1 MHLGAAPEGE
11 AVPEPVEAEAER
23 KREVHAGRRPHRV
36 EADLPR
42 ARGEAPGGAAAG
54 GAAGL
59 GEGLWKTQLLE
70 GSGD

>member
-54 GAAGL
+54 GGGWSRRGVVEDSTL
-59 GEGLWKTQLLE
+59 RGQR
-70 GSGD
+70 